1 MRIISDHR
9 IIEIMD
15 IDLLWRGYQ
24 PSKSK
29 YPEKL
34 YVVAHYFGYEDGKVE
49 EIEIG
54 YFDIDC
60 LEERYKKCI
69 STYVEKVENCLMR
82 EGYTYLEYLGKYW
95 HRCIP

>member
-1 MRIISDHR
+1 MRIISGHR

-15 IDLLWRGYQ
+15 IDLVWRGYQ
-24 PSKSK
+24 PSKSN

-34 YVVAHYFGYEDGKVE
+34 YVVAHYFEYEDGKVE

-60 LEERYKKCI
+60 SMERYTQCL
-69 STYVEKVENCLMR
+69 STYVEKVENSLMR

-95 HRCIP
+95 HRCIL